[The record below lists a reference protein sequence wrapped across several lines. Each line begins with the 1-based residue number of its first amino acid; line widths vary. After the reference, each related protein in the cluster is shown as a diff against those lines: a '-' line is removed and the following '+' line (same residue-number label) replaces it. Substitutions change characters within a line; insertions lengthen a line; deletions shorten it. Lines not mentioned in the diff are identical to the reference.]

1 MLSRKLG
8 RSDLD
13 VSVLCFGGNIFGWTT
28 DEQASYAVLDAFVEA
43 GGNFIDS
50 ADVYSRWVPGNK
62 GGESEEVLGRWMK
75 ARGNRSDVI
84 VATKLGSPMGDDGT
98 KQGLSRRWMTQAVE
112 DSLRRLQTDYIDL
125 YQSHR
130 DDPNT
135 PMEETLGAYDEL
147 IKQGKV
153 RVIGA
158 SNFTAER
165 LAEALSVSKRE
176 GLPRYESLQPVYNLV
191 QRADYEKDLEPLCQK
206 EEIGVI
212 PYSSLASGFLSGKYK
227 AGEPLPSSPRASGIQ
242 QRYMNNNGF
251 AVLEAVESV
260 GKRLNATPA
269 QVSLAWIAA
278 RPGMTG
284 PIASATTPE
293 QLRDLIGGI
302 DLKLDDDALTTLDK
316 ASSWRNGA

>member
-1 MLSRKLG
+1 MLKRKLG

-13 VSVLCFGGNIFGWTT
+13 VSVLCFGGNIFGWTA
-28 DEQASYAVLDAFVEA
+28 DEDASYAVLDAFMEA
-43 GGNFIDS
+43 GGNFVDS
-50 ADVYSRWVPGNK
+50 ADVYARWAPGNK

-75 ARGNRSDVI
+75 ARGNRADVI
-84 VATKLGSPMGDDGT
+84 VATKLGSPMSDDGT
-98 KQGLSRRWMTQAVE
+98 KQGLSKRWMMQAVE

-130 DDPNT
+130 DDPGT
-135 PMEETLGAYDEL
+135 PMEETLGAYDDL

-165 LAEALSVSKRE
+165 LAEALTISQRD

-206 EEIGVI
+206 EGVGVI

-227 AGEPLPSSPRASGIQ
+227 AGAPLPSSGRASGVQ
-242 QRYMNNNGF
+242 QRYMNDKGF
-251 AVLEAVESV
+251 AVLGAVEDV
-260 GKRLNATPA
+260 AARINATPA
-269 QVSLAWIAA
+269 QVALAWIAN

-284 PIASATTPE
+284 PIASATTPA
-293 QLRDLIGGI
+293 QLHDLIGGI
-302 DLKLDDDALTTLDK
+302 GLELDADAIATLDK
-316 ASSWRNGA
+316 ASAWE

>member
-1 MLSRKLG
+1 MLKRKLG
-8 RSDLD
+8 RSDLN
-13 VSVLCFGGNIFGWTT
+13 VSVLCFGGNIFGWTA
-28 DEQASYAVLDAFVEA
+28 DEQASFTVLDAFVEA

-50 ADVYSRWVPGNK
+50 ADVYARWAPGNK

-75 ARGNRSDVI
+75 ARGNRKDVV
-84 VATKLGSPMGDDGT
+84 VATKLGSPMSDDGT
-98 KQGLSRRWMTQAVE
+98 KQGLSRRWMMQAVE
-112 DSLRRLQTDYIDL
+112 DSLGRLQTDYIDL

-158 SNFTAER
+158 SNFSAER
-165 LAEALSVSKRE
+165 LAEALAISQRD

-206 EEIGVI
+206 EDVGVI
-212 PYSSLASGFLSGKYK
+212 PYSSLASGFLSGKYQ
-227 AGEPLPSSPRASGIQ
+227 ANAPLPSSARASGIQ
-242 QRYMNNNGF
+242 QKYMNEKGF
-251 AVLEAVESV
+251 AVLGAVEDV
-260 GKRLNATPA
+260 AKRLGATPA
-269 QVSLAWIAA
+269 QVALAWIAN

-302 DLKLDDDALTTLDK
+302 ELKLDADAIATLDK
-316 ASSWRNGA
+316 ASAWQ

>member
-28 DEQASYAVLDAFVEA
+28 DEQASYAVLDAFMDA

-50 ADVYSRWVPGNK
+50 ADVYSRWVPGNQ

-75 ARGNRSDVI
+75 ARGNRSSVI
-84 VATKLGSPMGDDGT
+84 VATKLGSPMGDDST
-98 KQGLSRRWMTQAVE
+98 KQGLSRRWMMQAVE
-112 DSLRRLQTDYIDL
+112 DSLGRLQTDYIDL

-130 DDPNT
+130 DDPTT
-135 PMEETLGAYDEL
+135 PMAETLGAYDEL

-153 RVIGA
+153 RYIGA

-165 LAEALSVSKRE
+165 LAEALATSKRE

-191 QRADYEKDLEPLCQK
+191 QRADYEQDLEPLCQK
-206 EEIGVI
+206 EEVGVI
-212 PYSSLASGFLSGKYK
+212 PYSSLASGFLAGKYK

-242 QRYMNNNGF
+242 QRYMNDKGF

-260 GKRLNATPA
+260 ATRLSATPA

-302 DLKLDDDALTTLDK
+302 DLKLDINALATLDK
-316 ASSWRNGA
+316 ASAWKNGA